1 MIIDMSNAARNWLE
15 NQEVKEFKIK
25 HLDVGRNEF
34 VQSQEAWDLFLSTFV
49 FTDRTPLLE
58 VLYIHFMG
66 IGDG

>member
-1 MIIDMSNAARNWLE
+1 
-15 NQEVKEFKIK
+15 VKEFKIK